1 MMLIMRLCSSF
12 TSFNKTAVCASQ
24 GKPVRVLRLGVT
36 SQPCFFFFLATFRN
50 KIFSLCFL
58 IQEGD

>member
-24 GKPVRVLRLGVT
+24 GKTVRVVRLGVT
-36 SQPCFFFFLATFRN
+36 SQPCFFFSLQLLETRFFPSTF
-50 KIFSLCFL
+50 
-58 IQEGD
+58 